1 MFHRSRRAAS
11 RPLIAVL
18 AVAGTAL
25 ATPALAT
32 TVLAGPAQAATAPH
46 YTLTLNPIA
55 NTDYTAINNN
65 GDIIGD
71 APGSDGFQTAALFK
85 AGSTSPLLLNAP
97 ADQAADDPLVTAEA
111 LNNADQVVGESDT
124 GDFTALEW
132 PDSSTPTDLS
142 QLPPLPTT
150 LGETQATSIN
160 DNGLIVGYGQNVSD
174 ADTPF
179 TIQNKTVT
187 TLPVLPSGGFDAQPI
202 AVSDTGIIVGQ
213 ADTSTQDFKAVEW
226 VSGKIKRFP
235 GLSGTLT
242 SEALAVNDSGQAV
255 GAAVLSDDNAH
266 PVLWA
271 SGKATELHFGT
282 DSADSSANDIND
294 SGVVVGDGSNG
305 DAFVYQNGSAT
316 DLNTLIPAGSGVT
329 LTTADGINN
338 NGDIVGTAVNAQGE
352 QVGYELTPVG

>member
-11 RPLIAVL
+11 RPLVAAL
-18 AVAGTAL
+18 AVVGTAL
-25 ATPALAT
+25 ATAT
-32 TVLAGPAQAATAPH
+32 LAGPAQAATTPQ

-55 NTDYTAINNN
+55 NTDYTAISNN

-71 APGSDGFQTAALFK
+71 APGSDGFATAALFK
-85 AGSTSPLLLNAP
+85 AGSTSSPLLLNAP

-111 LNNADQVVGESDT
+111 LNDSDQVVGESDT

-160 DNGLIVGYGQNVSD
+160 DNGLIVGYGQNVHD

-202 AVSDTGIIVGQ
+202 AVSSSGIIVGQ
-213 ADTSTQDFKAVEW
+213 ADTNTSDFKAVEW
-226 VSGKIKRFP
+226 VSGKIKKFP
-235 GLSGTLT
+235 GLSGTLS
-242 SEALAVNDSGQAV
+242 SEALAVNQSGQAV
-255 GAAVLSDDNAH
+255 GAAILSDENAH
-266 PVLWA
+266 PVLWS

-282 DSADSSANDIND
+282 DDADSSANAIND
-294 SGVVVGDGSNG
+294 SGVVVGDGTNG
-305 DAFVYQNGSAT
+305 DAFVYQNGTAT

-338 NGDIVGTAVNAQGE
+338 NGDIVGTAVNAQG
-352 QVGYELTPVG
+352 QQFGYELTPAG